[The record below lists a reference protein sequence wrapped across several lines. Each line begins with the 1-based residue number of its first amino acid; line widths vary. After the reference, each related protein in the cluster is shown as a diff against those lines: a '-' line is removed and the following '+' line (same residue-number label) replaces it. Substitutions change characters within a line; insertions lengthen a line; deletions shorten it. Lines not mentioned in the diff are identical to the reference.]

1 MLLYAI
7 NKLSLENLLFMNE
20 NQILVL
26 RDNAKTDLL
35 QIKSLEEGITYLNQV
50 NLAAEWSRAVKKDTE
65 LFNILSEQRLRTQ
78 RLLGNILREVE
89 KNKGAAGTGSNQYK
103 EVRSEGSTAPKLS
116 DLGLTKNQSADYQKI
131 ASIPEDKWEG
141 FIAEKKQAVD
151 KAVKE
156 FTVAGAVRL
165 ATGRTYEEQN
175 RLVAYVNKKYA
186 VLVRAYAHDKNMD
199 ISDTVGLMCRTF
211 IDGLGS
217 IDQSRMRDIYLR
229 DLSIGEAK

>member
-1 MLLYAI
+1 
-7 NKLSLENLLFMNE
+7 MNE
-20 NQILVL
+20 TQILTL

-35 QIKSLEEGITYLNQV
+35 QIKSIEEGMTYLNQV
-50 NLAAEWSRAVKKDTE
+50 SLAAEWAKAVAKDTE

-78 RLLGNILREVE
+78 RVLGKVLSETE
-89 KNKGAAGTGSNQYK
+89 KNKGAAGTGNNQYQ
-103 EVRSEGSTAPKLS
+103 ELRSTDTTTPKLS
-116 DLGLTKNQSADYQKI
+116 DLGLTKDQSSDYQKI
-131 ASIPEDKWEG
+131 ASIPDDQWEN
-141 FIAEKKQAVD
+141 FISEKKQAVD

-175 RLVAYVNKKYA
+175 RLVAYVNRKYA

-211 IDGLGS
+211 IDALPLT
-217 IDQSRMRDIYLR
+217 DQSRMRDLYLK
-229 DLSIGEAK
+229 DLAMGEAK